1 MPSAKA
7 SSRPEPSTGRR
18 LPLFWRLFLPNAAV
32 LATACVV
39 LIIAPA
45 NGRIPILVSGLA
57 VMLVANVV
65 LMRLAFAPLQRLVAT
80 MRAVDPL
87 RPGVRIPVDGA
98 TSEVHDLTLGFN
110 DMLDR
115 LEGERRD
122 SARRALRAQ
131 EDERRHLASEMHDE
145 LGQALTATVLELRRI
160 ADAVPG
166 DLRDDVLSLRE
177 TVDESLQ
184 SVRDMSRRLRP
195 EALDDLGLTA
205 ALTLLCDRAAEQA
218 RVPVDA
224 RLERE
229 LPALSE
235 EAELVVYR
243 IAQESLTNAM
253 RHAAASRVDVAL
265 RRRGDGVVLTV
276 SDDGGGL
283 RTDPARSDG
292 GIRGMRE
299 RALLVGASLTVGRSS
314 AGGVEVTLGVP
325 GG

>member
-1 MPSAKA
+1 
-7 SSRPEPSTGRR
+7 
-18 LPLFWRLFLPNAAV
+18 V

-39 LIIAPA
+39 LIVAPA

-57 VMLVANVV
+57 VMLVANLV
-65 LMRLAFAPLQRLVAT
+65 LMRLAFAPLRRLVAT
-80 MRAVDPL
+80 MGRVDPL
-87 RPGVRIPVDGA
+87 RPGVRIPVPGA
-98 TSEVHDLTLGFN
+98 PSEVHDLTLGFN

-131 EDERRHLASEMHDE
+131 EEERRHLAAEMHDE
-145 LGQALTATVLELRRI
+145 LGQSLTATILELRRI

-166 DLRDDVLSLRE
+166 ELRADVMAVRA
-177 TVDESLQ
+177 TVDASLQ

-205 ALTLLCDRAAEQA
+205 ALALLCDRAAEQA

-224 RLERE
+224 RLERD
-229 LPALSE
+229 LPALSP

-253 RHAAASRVDVAL
+253 RHAGASCVEVGL
-265 RRRGDGVVLTV
+265 RRRGDGVRLTV
-276 SDDGGGL
+276 ADDGRGL
-283 RTDPARSDG
+283 SADPAGSDG

-299 RALLVGASLTVGRSS
+299 RALLVGAALAVGRSG
-314 AGGVEVTLGVP
+314 AGGVEVRLEVP